1 MKPLLLILIFFIS
14 LSIVF
19 TSDAAPRGASAV
31 APAMRGVIT
40 TAGKT
45 ARTIVSG
52 VRRLFSRRRGARL
65 DPQFE
70 DKSSVVGSI
79 EHVAKLEAIIDELT
93 KENAILRQQRFIYKK
108 NVQYHKDIATRL
120 RREKESMRVAMETIK
135 KETTAELTQQFLKEK
150 EQLMK
155 ELTAEFDHKSKAMK
169 MELKDAKVE
178 LKTMSKELQSALAS
192 SKGIDSIKAELREV
206 TSKLSESEALVKHLQ
221 ANLKEKDKLMLEKGN
236 AKTAFSKTKDQREPA
251 GTSPNAFREA
261 RLKGESKVAD
271 KTAIQAKSKGNM
283 GEDSL
288 KASSSGSR
296 SVSGSGGPKARSGG
310 VPRPKT
316 KIASSKRTAK

>member
-52 VRRLFSRRRGARL
+52 VRRLFSRRRGVRL

-288 KASSSGSR
+288 KASSSSNR